1 MNYDYSILTEYFPE
15 CVIEEFY
22 ASAIDPRLCLLNAE
36 FLNGDKA
43 ISELLGEV
51 KIHNN
56 NGTLKK
62 GYRDTYASIVEHG
75 GTYYTGIDIEHSCVA
90 SCTSFKPLQPRLD
103 KEGKPIKYDHPVKK
117 PSKAFLPIIDRETW
131 QAISARVG
139 VDLPPDLVTRQ
150 WQLADI
156 GSEEWQD
163 ECQRLSLQFLQ
174 WIRDNVTIP
183 ITITEGAKKALSG
196 ISTGEIC
203 ISLTGVWNG
212 CYEPNKG
219 EKDYTLIN
227 DLKLISTP
235 SRRITIA
242 FDKDSK
248 PKTINMVRAATKRFA
263 GLLIAADCQVYLAEW
278 SSDRGKGIDDL
289 IFNCGVEAFHQ
300 VIDSSNLIPAAAIDG
315 DEDDRDYGRK
325 KPLKSVAERLLEIGR
340 TATYFQTPDRIAYAD
355 ITIRKDSV
363 AIAGNRHTYAVR
375 SRAFRMWL
383 SGEYF
388 NIEGKGIG
396 SQTMQDTLSTLEAIA
411 LYGQDSIT
419 REVHLRIAQDR
430 EKIYLD
436 LGTPDWKAIEID
448 SIGWRTIVDPPVR
461 FWRPDSL
468 RPLPDPVVGGSLT
481 ELRDLLNVNDS
492 AWVLTITFLLFC
504 FCPNKTYPVLVLSAH
519 RGSGKTVAAE
529 MLKGLI
535 DPGKAPLIKL
545 QGDTHKLA
553 VAASRRLLMV
563 YDNVGHISAD
573 QSDDLCRIAT
583 GFGYSTRT
591 LFSTDEETT
600 FEFARPQ
607 IITAID
613 SLVTRDDLADRVLM
627 VQLGE
632 ITEEKRLPQAELTA
646 KVEAARSR
654 ILGALLTALSQT
666 LAQLPNI
673 KPDKLPRMADYALFA
688 IASEQVLG
696 LEPGEFMSVF
706 NDSRELSR
714 QVVIESSPVG
724 EAVIRLMEDR
734 LVWKGTA
741 SELLCELEKH
751 TDDATYRSRYFPKAS
766 NLLMRQL
773 NRLKPDL
780 VSLGIEVKEGVRA
793 SNKEPR
799 SIVLEKIIK
808 VSSTNDD
815 REPEA
820 NRGKDLGVDDKT
832 DFNRPP
838 IVHLSSTPDKVSST
852 PPPSTPDKVSSTP
865 DPSSTYRPLTEPL
878 QDRDLSVR
886 VDDVDDV
893 DDKNPARPRSL
904 ETKINLQVG
913 NRVRYVGGMVR
924 YRDKTGTIA
933 KVCGDRYVCDFGG
946 KPTEQLSREELALIQ

>member
-15 CVIEEFY
+15 SVIEEFY

-75 GTYYTGIDIEHSCVA
+75 GTSYTGIDIEHDYRSDRLRQRIG

-103 KEGKPIKYDHPVKK
+103 KEGKSIKYEHPAKK
-117 PSKAFLPIIDRETW
+117 PCKAFLPIIDLETW
-131 QAISARVG
+131 QAISVRVD
-139 VDLPPDLVTRQ
+139 VDLPSELVTRQ
-150 WQLADI
+150 WQLTDI
-156 GSEEWQD
+156 GSNEWRA
-163 ECQRLSLQFLQ
+163 ECQRLSLEFLR
-174 WIRDNVTIP
+174 WILDNSRIP
-183 ITITEGAKKALSG
+183 VSITEGAKKALSG
-196 ISTGEIC
+196 VSTGEIC

-212 CYEPNKG
+212 CPEQNKG

-263 GLLIAADCQVYLAEW
+263 GLLIAADCQVYLADW

-289 IFNCGVEAFHQ
+289 IFNDGVEAFYR
-300 VIDSSNLIPAAAIDG
+300 VIDSAKPIETAEIDSN
-315 DEDDRDYGRK
+315 EDDPASGGK
-325 KPLKSVAERLLEIGR
+325 KPQKSVAERLLEIGR
-340 TATYFQTPDRIAYAD
+340 TATYFQTPDRVAYAD
-355 ITIRKDSV
+355 ITIS
-363 AIAGNRHTYAVR
+363 GTRHTYAVR

-448 SIGWRTIVDPPVR
+448 SIGWRTIVDPLVR

-468 RPLPDPVVGGSLT
+468 RPLPYPIAGGNLA
-481 ELRDLLNVNDS
+481 ELRELLNVDG
-492 AWVLTITFLLFC
+492 AGWTLIITFLLFC
-504 FCPNKTYPVLVLSAH
+504 FCPHKTYPVLVLSAH

-553 VAASRRLLMV
+553 VSASRRLLMV

-607 IITAID
+607 IVTAID

-646 KVEAARSR
+646 KIEAARPR
-654 ILGALLTALSQT
+654 ILGAMLTALSQT
-666 LAQLPNI
+666 LAALPNI
-673 KPDKLPRMADYALFA
+673 KPDKLPRMADYAKFA
-688 IASEQVLG
+688 IASEKALG
-696 LEPGEFMSVF
+696 LRKGEFMEAFSQ
-706 NDSRELSR
+706 SREESR

-724 EAVIRLMEDR
+724 EAIIQLMENTP

-741 SELLCELEKH
+741 SQLLNELEQH
-751 TDDATYRSRYFPKAS
+751 TDEATYRSRYFPKAS
-766 NLLMRQL
+766 NSLSRQL
-773 NRLKPDL
+773 TRLAPDL
-780 VSLGIEVKEGVRA
+780 KALGIEVGYFREGQDR
-793 SNKEPR
+793 NR
-799 SIVLEKIIK
+799 LICLEKVVKI
-808 VSSTNDD
+808 SSISSIPSIDGS
-815 REPEA
+815 EA
-820 NRGKDLGVDDKT
+820 SQGKDLNEDDPRTIFNTTDDLADDNTNTDDPRTIPNSEIVRAQSPPGQRVQPVSEGMDDMDDKKL
-832 DFNRPP
+832 P
-838 IVHLSSTPDKVSST
+838 LSKQPEKVSNLDDI
-852 PPPSTPDKVSSTP
+852 PEA
-865 DPSSTYRPLTEPL
+865 TE
-878 QDRDLSVR
+878 D
-886 VDDVDDV
+886 
-893 DDKNPARPRSL
+893 
-904 ETKINLQVG
+904 E
-913 NRVRYVGGMVR
+913 
-924 YRDKTGTIA
+924 
-933 KVCGDRYVCDFGG
+933 F
-946 KPTEQLSREELALIQ
+946 

>member
-1 MNYDYSILTEYFPE
+1 MKYDYSILTDYFPE
-15 CVIEEFY
+15 SVIEEFY

-43 ISELLGEV
+43 ISELLGEI

-75 GTYYTGIDIEHSCVA
+75 GISYTGINIERDCIA
-90 SCTSFKPLQPRLD
+90 SCNSFKPLQPRLD
-103 KEGKPIKYDHPVKK
+103 KEGKPIKYEHPAKK
-117 PSKAFLPIIDRETW
+117 PCKAFLPVIDWETW
-131 QAISARVG
+131 QAISVRVG
-139 VDLPPDLVTRQ
+139 VALPPDLVTRQ
-150 WQLADI
+150 WQLVDI
-156 GSEEWQD
+156 GSDEWRD
-163 ECQRLSLQFLQ
+163 DCQRLSLAFLQ
-174 WIRDNVTIP
+174 WLRDDSTIP
-183 ITITEGAKKALSG
+183 VTTTEGAKKALSG

-212 CYEPNKG
+212 CPELNKG

-235 SRRITIA
+235 NRRINIA

-263 GLLIAADCQVYLAEW
+263 GLLIAADCQVYLADW

-289 IFNCGVEAFHQ
+289 IFNCGIEAFHQ
-300 VIDSSNLIPAAAIDG
+300 VIDGAKQFETAAID
-315 DEDDRDYGRK
+315 DEAYGSK

-340 TATYFQTPDRIAYAD
+340 TATYFQTPDRVAYAD
-355 ITIRKDSV
+355 I

-388 NIEGKGIG
+388 NVEGKGIG

-411 LYGQDSIT
+411 LYGQDSAT
-419 REVHLRIAQDR
+419 REVHLRIAQER
-430 EKIYLD
+430 ETIYLD

-448 SIGWRTIVDPPVR
+448 PTGWPTIDDPPVR

-468 RPLPDPVVGGSLT
+468 RPLPYPVVGGNLA
-481 ELRDLLNVNDS
+481 ELRELLNVDGS
-492 AWVLTITFLLFC
+492 AWTLIITFLLFC

-553 VAASRRLLMV
+553 VSASRRLLMV

-607 IITAID
+607 IVTAID

-632 ITEEKRLPQAELTA
+632 ISEQQRLPQAELNA
-646 KVEAARSR
+646 KIEAARPR

-666 LAQLPNI
+666 FAALPDI
-673 KPDKLPRMADYALFA
+673 EPDKLPRMADYALFA
-688 IASEQVLG
+688 IASETALG
-696 LEPGEFMSVF
+696 LNKGEFMSVF

-724 EAVIRLMEDR
+724 EAIIRLMEHR
-734 LVWKGTA
+734 KAWEPWQGTA
-741 SELLCELEKH
+741 SELLNELEHH
-751 TDDATYRSRYFPKAS
+751 TDEATYRSRYFPKAA
-766 NLLMRQL
+766 NVLKRQL
-773 NRLKPDL
+773 NRLAPDL
-780 VSLGIEVKEGVRA
+780 KALGIDVREA
-793 SNKEPR
+793 RIGKVGTR
-799 SIVLEKIIK
+799 QIVLEKCVILSS
-808 VSSTNDD
+808 VSSAECQHSEKTSQDNDCRAD
-815 REPEA
+815 DISMA
-820 NRGKDLGVDDKT
+820 DDKVDGKADDILT
-832 DFNRPP
+832 ADDKADDKNED
-838 IVHLSSTPDKVSST
+838 IVSHRNTEQQRVS
-852 PPPSTPDKVSSTP
+852 
-865 DPSSTYRPLTEPL
+865 RLA
-878 QDRDLSVR
+878 
-886 VDDVDDV
+886 DDA
-893 DDKNPARPRSL
+893 DDKNPPSTSSNRSL
-904 ETKINLQVG
+904 RFKIGDL
-913 NRVRYVGGMVR
+913 VRYSGSSANLKRQYAGNL
-924 YRDKTGTIA
+924 TIREFS
-933 KVCGDRYVCDFGG
+933 KSGDSYTCL
-946 KPTEQLSREELALIQ
+946 KPNGNLTSWIEFNDLEFVAV

>member
-15 CVIEEFY
+15 SVIEEFY
-22 ASAIDPRLCLLNAE
+22 ASAIDPKLCLLNAE

-75 GTYYTGIDIEHSCVA
+75 GTSYTGIDIEHFRIA
-90 SCTSFKPLQPRLD
+90 SCNSFKPLQPRLD
-103 KEGKPIKYDHPVKK
+103 KEGKPIKYEHPAKK
-117 PSKAFLPIIDRETW
+117 PCKAFLPIIDLETW
-131 QAISARVG
+131 QAISVRVG
-139 VDLPPDLVTRQ
+139 VALPPDLVTRQ
-150 WQLADI
+150 WQLVDI
-156 GSEEWQD
+156 GSDEWRD
-163 ECQRLSLQFLQ
+163 ECQRLSLEFLQ
-174 WIRDNVTIP
+174 WIRDDSTIP
-183 ITITEGAKKALSG
+183 VTTTEGAKKALSG

-212 CYEPNKG
+212 CPELNKG
-219 EKDYTLIN
+219 EKDYTLIK

-235 SRRITIA
+235 NRRITIA

-248 PKTINMVRAATKRFA
+248 PKTINMVRAATRRFA
-263 GLLIAADCQVYLAEW
+263 GLLIAADCQVYLADW

-289 IFNCGVEAFHQ
+289 IFNDGVEAFRR
-300 VIDSSNLIPAAAIDG
+300 VIDGAKSIETAEIDSN
-315 DEDDRDYGRK
+315 EDDRASSGK
-325 KPLKSVAERLLEIGR
+325 KPQKSVAERLLEIGR
-340 TATYFQTPDRIAYAD
+340 TATYFQTPDRVAYAD
-355 ITIRKDSV
+355 I
-363 AIAGNRHTYAVR
+363 AISGNRHTYAVR

-383 SGEYF
+383 AGEYF

-411 LYGQDSIT
+411 LYGQDSTT
-419 REVHLRIAQDR
+419 REVHLRIAQYQ

-448 SIGWRTIVDPPVR
+448 PTGWRTIDDPPVR

-468 RPLPDPVVGGSLT
+468 RPLPYPVVGGNLA
-481 ELRDLLNVNDS
+481 ELRELLNVDGS
-492 AWVLTITFLLFC
+492 AWTLIITFLLFC

-553 VAASRRLLMV
+553 VSASRRLLMV

-573 QSDDLCRIAT
+573 QSDDLCRLAT

-607 IITAID
+607 IVTAID

-632 ITEEKRLPQAELTA
+632 ITEQQRLPQAELNA
-646 KVEAARSR
+646 KIEAARPR

-666 LAQLPNI
+666 LAALPDT
-673 KPDKLPRMADYALFA
+673 KPDKLPRMADYAKFA
-688 IASEQVLG
+688 IASEKALG
-696 LEPGEFMSVF
+696 LKQGEFMSVF

-724 EAVIRLMEDR
+724 EAIIRLMENR
-734 LVWKGTA
+734 KAWEPWQGTA
-741 SELLCELEKH
+741 SELLNKLEHH
-751 TDDATYRSRYFPKAS
+751 TDEATYRSRYFPKTA
-766 NLLMRQL
+766 NVLKRQL
-773 NRLKPDL
+773 NRLAPDL
-780 VSLGIEVKEGVRA
+780 KALGIDVREA
-793 SNKEPR
+793 RIGKAGTR
-799 SIVLEKIIK
+799 QIVLEKCVIL
-808 VSSTNDD
+808 SSASSAECQPSEKTSQDNDC
-815 REPEA
+815 RA
-820 NRGKDLGVDDKT
+820 DDKADDKADDISMADDKIYGKADDILT
-832 DFNRPP
+832 ADDKADDQNED
-838 IVHLSSTPDKVSST
+838 IVSHRNTEQQRVS
-852 PPPSTPDKVSSTP
+852 
-865 DPSSTYRPLTEPL
+865 RLA
-878 QDRDLSVR
+878 
-886 VDDVDDV
+886 DDA
-893 DDKNPARPRSL
+893 DDKNPPSTSSDRSL
-904 ETKINLQVG
+904 RFKIGDL
-913 NRVRYVGGMVR
+913 VRYSGSSANLKRQYAGNL
-924 YRDKTGTIA
+924 TIREFS
-933 KVCGDRYVCDFGG
+933 KSGDSYTCL
-946 KPTEQLSREELALIQ
+946 KPNGNLTSWIEFEDLEFLAV

>member
-1 MNYDYSILTEYFPE
+1 MKYDYSILSEYFPE
-15 CVIEEFY
+15 SVIEEFY

-75 GTYYTGIDIEHSCVA
+75 GTSYTGIDIEHSRIA
-90 SCTSFKPLQPRLD
+90 SCNSFKPLQPRLD
-103 KEGKPIKYDHPVKK
+103 KEGKSIKYEHPAKK
-117 PSKAFLPIIDRETW
+117 PCKAFLPIIDWERWE
-131 QAISARVG
+131 AISVRVG
-139 VDLPPDLVTRQ
+139 VALPPNLVTRQ
-150 WQLADI
+150 WQVADI
-156 GSEEWQD
+156 GSDEWRD
-163 ECQRLSLQFLQ
+163 ECQRLSLEFLQ
-174 WIRDNVTIP
+174 WIRDDSTIP
-183 ITITEGAKKALSG
+183 VTTTEGAKKALSG

-212 CYEPNKG
+212 CPELNKG
-219 EKDYTLIN
+219 EKDYTLIK

-235 SRRITIA
+235 NRRITIA

-248 PKTINMVRAATKRFA
+248 PKTINMVRAATRRFA
-263 GLLIAADCQVYLAEW
+263 GLLIAADCQVYLADW

-289 IFNCGVEAFHQ
+289 IFNDGAEAFRR
-300 VIDSSNLIPAAAIDG
+300 VIDSAKPIEAAVIEGTEDG
-315 DEDDRDYGRK
+315 K
-325 KPLKSVAERLLEIGR
+325 KPHKSVAERLLEIGR
-340 TATYFQTPDRIAYAD
+340 TATYFQTPDRVAYAD
-355 ITIRKDSV
+355 IT
-363 AIAGNRHTYAVR
+363 IAGNRHTYAVR

-383 SGEYF
+383 AGEYF

-411 LYGQDSIT
+411 LYGQDSAT
-419 REVHLRIAQDR
+419 LEVHLRIAQHQ

-436 LGTPDWKAIEID
+436 LGTPDWKAIEIEPT
-448 SIGWRTIVDPPVR
+448 GWRTIDDPPVR

-468 RPLPDPVVGGSLT
+468 RPLPYPVTGGSLT
-481 ELRDLLNVNDS
+481 ELRELLNVDGS
-492 AWVLTITFLLFC
+492 AWTLIITFLLFC

-553 VAASRRLLMV
+553 VSASRRLLMV

-607 IITAID
+607 IVTAID

-632 ITEEKRLPQAELTA
+632 ITEQQRLPQAELTA
-646 KVEAARSR
+646 KIEAARPR
-654 ILGALLTALSQT
+654 ILGALLAALSQT
-666 LAQLPNI
+666 LAELPYC
-673 KPDKLPRMADYALFA
+673 KPDKLPRMADYAKFA
-688 IASEQVLG
+688 IAGEKALG
-696 LEPGEFMSVF
+696 LKPGEFMSVF

-724 EAVIRLMEDR
+724 EAIIRLMEHR
-734 LVWKGTA
+734 KAWEPWQGTA
-741 SELLCELEKH
+741 SELLNELEHH
-751 TDDATYRSRYFPKAS
+751 TDEATYRSRYFPKTA
-766 NLLMRQL
+766 NVLKRQL
-773 NRLKPDL
+773 NRLAPDL
-780 VSLGIEVKEGVRA
+780 KALGFDVREA
-793 SNKEPR
+793 RLGKAGTR
-799 SIVLEKIIK
+799 TIVLEKVVILSS
-808 VSSTNDD
+808 VSSAERRRSEKTSQGNDLSAD
-815 REPEA
+815 NIA
-820 NRGKDLGVDDKT
+820 DDIFTADDKVDDYADDILMADDIADDNT
-832 DFNRPP
+832 ED
-838 IVHLSSTPDKVSST
+838 IVSHRTAEHERVS
-852 PPPSTPDKVSSTP
+852 
-865 DPSSTYRPLTEPL
+865 RLA
-878 QDRDLSVR
+878 
-886 VDDVDDV
+886 DDT
-893 DDKNPARPRSL
+893 DDKNSSSTTSDRSL
-904 ETKINLQVG
+904 RFKIGDL
-913 NRVRYVGGMVR
+913 VRYSGSSANLKQQYAGNL
-924 YRDKTGTIA
+924 TIREFS
-933 KVCGDRYVCDFGG
+933 KSGDSCTCL
-946 KPTEQLSREELALIQ
+946 KPNGNLTSWIEFEDLEFVAV

>member
-15 CVIEEFY
+15 SVIEEFY

-75 GTYYTGIDIEHSCVA
+75 GTAYTGVDIERSCIA

-103 KEGKPIKYDHPVKK
+103 KEGKPIKYEHPAKK
-117 PSKAFLPIIDRETW
+117 PCKAFLPIIDRETW
-131 QAISARVG
+131 QAISVRVG
-139 VDLPPDLVTRQ
+139 VALPPDLVTRQ
-150 WQLADI
+150 WQLVDI
-156 GSEEWQD
+156 GSDEWRD
-163 ECQRLSLQFLQ
+163 ECQRLNLEFLQ
-174 WIRDNVTIP
+174 WIRDNSTIP
-183 ITITEGAKKALSG
+183 VITTEGAKKALSG

-203 ISLTGVWNG
+203 ISLTGIWNG
-212 CYEPNKG
+212 CPELNKG

-235 SRRITIA
+235 NRRINIA

-248 PKTINMVRAATKRFA
+248 RKTINMVRAATKRFA
-263 GLLIAADCQVYLAEW
+263 GLLIAADCQVYLADW

-289 IFNCGVEAFHQ
+289 IFNDGAEAFRR
-300 VIDSSNLIPAAAIDG
+300 VIDSAKPIEAAVIEGTEDG
-315 DEDDRDYGRK
+315 K
-325 KPLKSVAERLLEIGR
+325 KPHKSVAEQLLEIGR
-340 TATYFQTPDRIAYAD
+340 TATYFQTPDRVAYAD
-355 ITIRKDSV
+355 I
-363 AIAGNRHTYAVR
+363 AISGNRHTYAVR

-383 SGEYF
+383 AGEYF

-411 LYGQDSIT
+411 LYGQDSAT
-419 REVHLRIAQDR
+419 REVHLRIAQHQ

-436 LGTPDWKAIEID
+436 LGTPDWKAIEIEPT
-448 SIGWRTIVDPPVR
+448 GWRTIDDPPVR

-468 RPLPDPVVGGSLT
+468 RPLPYPVTGGSLI
-481 ELRDLLNVNDS
+481 ELRELLNVDGS
-492 AWVLTITFLLFC
+492 AWTLIITFLLFC

-553 VAASRRLLMV
+553 VSASRRLLMV

-607 IITAID
+607 IVTAID

-632 ITEEKRLPQAELTA
+632 ITEQQRLPQAELNA
-646 KVEAARSR
+646 KIEAARPR

-666 LAQLPNI
+666 LAALPDT

-688 IASEQVLG
+688 IASEQALG
-696 LEPGEFMSVF
+696 LKKGEFMSVF

-724 EAVIRLMEDR
+724 EAIIRLMEHR
-734 LVWKGTA
+734 KAWEPWQGTA
-741 SELLCELEKH
+741 SELLNELEHH
-751 TDDATYRSRYFPKAS
+751 TDEATYRSRYFPKAA
-766 NLLMRQL
+766 NVLKRQL
-773 NRLKPDL
+773 NRLAPDL
-780 VSLGIEVKEGVRA
+780 KALGIDVREA
-793 SNKEPR
+793 RIGKVGTR
-799 SIVLEKIIK
+799 QIVLEKCVILSS
-808 VSSTNDD
+808 VSSAECQPSEKTSQHNDC
-815 REPEA
+815 RA
-820 NRGKDLGVDDKT
+820 DDKA
-832 DFNRPP
+832 D
-838 IVHLSSTPDKVSST
+838 DKA
-852 PPPSTPDKVSSTP
+852 
-865 DPSSTYRPLTEPL
+865 
-878 QDRDLSVR
+878 
-886 VDDVDDV
+886 DDA
-893 DDKNPARPRSL
+893 DDKNPPSTSSDRSL
-904 ETKINLQVG
+904 RFKIGDL
-913 NRVRYVGGMVR
+913 VRYSGSSANLKRQYAGNL
-924 YRDKTGTIA
+924 TIREFS
-933 KVCGDRYVCDFGG
+933 KSGDSYTCL
-946 KPTEQLSREELALIQ
+946 KPNGNLTSWIEFDDLEFVAV

>member
-1 MNYDYSILTEYFPE
+1 MNYDYSILTGYFPE
-15 CVIEEFY
+15 SVIEEFK
-22 ASAIDPRLCLLNAE
+22 ASAIDPKLCLLNAE

-62 GYRDTYASIVEHG
+62 GYRDTYASIIERG
-75 GTYYTGIDIEHSCVA
+75 GTSYTGIDIEYSCIA

-103 KEGKPIKYDHPVKK
+103 KEGKPIKYDHPIKK
-117 PSKAFLPIIDRETW
+117 PSKAFLPIIDREIW

-139 VDLPPDLVTRQ
+139 VDLPPNLFTRQ
-150 WQLADI
+150 WQLVEI
-156 GSEEWQD
+156 GSEEWRD

-174 WIRDNVTIP
+174 WIRDNLTLPV
-183 ITITEGAKKALSG
+183 TITEGAKKALSG

-212 CYEPNKG
+212 CLERNKG
-219 EKDYTLIN
+219 KKDYTLID
-227 DLKLISTP
+227 DLKLIYP
-235 SRRITIA
+235 ANRRITIA

-248 PKTINMVRAATKRFA
+248 SKTINMVRAATKRFA
-263 GLLIAADCQVYLAEW
+263 DVLIAADCQVYLAEW

-289 IFNCGVEAFHQ
+289 IFNCGVEAFHD
-300 VIDSSNLIPAAAIDG
+300 VIDSAKPFGTAEIDG
-315 DEDDRDYGRK
+315 DEASGGQ
-325 KPLKSVAERLLEIGR
+325 KPHKSVAERLLDIGR
-340 TATYFQTPDRIAYAD
+340 TATYFQTPDRVAYTDIA
-355 ITIRKDSV
+355 IS
-363 AIAGNRHTYAVR
+363 GNRHTYAVR

-383 SGEYF
+383 AGEYF

-411 LYGQDSIT
+411 LYGHDSLT
-419 REVHLRIAQDR
+419 REVHLRIAQH
-430 EKIYLD
+430 EGKIYLD
-436 LGTPDWKAIEID
+436 LGTVDWRAIEID
-448 SIGWRTIVDPPVR
+448 PTGWRTIDDPPVR

-468 RPLPDPVVGGSLT
+468 RPLPYPIEGGNLA
-481 ELRDLLNVNDS
+481 ELRELLNVDG
-492 AWVLTITFLLFC
+492 AGWTLIITFLLFC

-529 MLKGLI
+529 TLKSLI

-553 VAASRRLLMV
+553 VSASRRLLMV

-591 LFSTDEETT
+591 LFSTEEETT

-646 KVEAARSR
+646 KFEAARPR

-666 LAQLPNI
+666 LAALPNI
-673 KPDKLPRMADYALFA
+673 KPDKLPRMADYAKFA
-688 IASEQVLG
+688 IASEQALG
-696 LEPGEFMSVF
+696 LKAGKFLEVL
-706 NDSRELSR
+706 DTSRETAR
-714 QVVIESSPVG
+714 AVVIEASPLA
-724 EAVIRLMEDR
+724 EAIVKLVEATP

-741 SELLCELEKH
+741 SQLLQDLESH
-751 TDDATYRSRYFPKAS
+751 TDDATYRSRFFPKSS
-766 NLLMRQL
+766 NSLSRQL
-773 NRLKPDL
+773 NRLAPDL
-780 VSLGIEVKEGVRA
+780 KAVGIQIVFTKEGDKWTRF
-793 SNKEPR
+793 
-799 SIVLEKIIK
+799 ICLEKELKISS
-808 VSSTNDD
+808 VSSVSSGDKPKGSQSKDLNTADLTDDTNGITDD
-815 REPEA
+815 TDDITDDTDDTSSALNSNIVGVRSTTPQGFHKKTDDTDDTDDKNLNSS
-820 NRGKDLGVDDKT
+820 NRLERKKFHQADVARFNVGDRVKAADPYHRRGGDLGVVKKIEG
-832 DFNRPP
+832 DFYSVEWESDR
-838 IVHLSSTPDKVSST
+838 KC
-852 PPPSTPDKVSSTP
+852 
-865 DPSSTYRPLTEPL
+865 YRYTIDE
-878 QDRDLSVR
+878 
-886 VDDVDDV
+886 
-893 DDKNPARPRSL
+893 L
-904 ETKINLQVG
+904 EAIG
-913 NRVRYVGGMVR
+913 
-924 YRDKTGTIA
+924 
-933 KVCGDRYVCDFGG
+933 
-946 KPTEQLSREELALIQ
+946 

>member
-1 MNYDYSILTEYFPE
+1 MNYDYSILSEYFPKS
-15 CVIEEFY
+15 VIQEFY
-22 ASAIDPRLCLLNAE
+22 ASAIDPKLCLLNAE

-62 GYRDTYASIVEHG
+62 GYRDTYASIIEDG
-75 GTYYTGIDIEHSCVA
+75 GTSYTGIDIEHSCIA

-103 KEGKPIKYDHPVKK
+103 KEGKPIKYDNPAKK
-117 PSKAFLPIIDRETW
+117 PSKAFLPIIDREIW
-131 QAISARVG
+131 QTISARVG

-150 WQLADI
+150 WQLEEI
-156 GSEEWQD
+156 GLEEWRY
-163 ECQRLSLQFLQ
+163 ECHQLSLQFLQ
-174 WIRDNVTIP
+174 WIRDNLTLPV
-183 ITITEGAKKALSG
+183 TITEGAKKALSG

-212 CYEPNKG
+212 CPELNKG

-235 SRRITIA
+235 NRRITIA

-263 GLLIAADCQVYLAEW
+263 GLLIAADCQVYLADW
-278 SSDRGKGIDDL
+278 NSDSSAVLSDRGKGIDDL
-289 IFNCGVEAFHQ
+289 IFKCGVEAFYD
-300 VIDSSNLIPAAAIDG
+300 VIDGAKPFATEEIDDETSSS
-315 DEDDRDYGRK
+315 K

-340 TATYFQTPDRIAYAD
+340 TATYFQTPDRVAYAD
-355 ITIRKDSV
+355 I

-383 SGEYF
+383 AGMYF
-388 NIEGKGIG
+388 NVEGKGIG

-411 LYGQDSIT
+411 LYGQDSVT
-419 REVHLRIAQDR
+419 REVHLRIAEHQG
-430 EKIYLD
+430 KIYLD

-448 SIGWRTIVDPPVR
+448 PTGWRTIVDPPVR

-468 RPLPDPVVGGSLT
+468 RPLPAPIAGGNLA
-481 ELRDLLNVNDS
+481 ELRQLLNVNGS
-492 AWVLTITFLLFC
+492 AWTLIITFLLFC

-553 VAASRRLLMV
+553 VSASRRLLMV

-607 IITAID
+607 IVTAID

-627 VQLGE
+627 IQLGE
-632 ITEEKRLPQAELTA
+632 ISEQQRLPQAELTA
-646 KVEAARSR
+646 KIDAARPR

-666 LAQLPNI
+666 LAALPDI

-688 IASEQVLG
+688 IASETALG
-696 LEPGEFMSVF
+696 LEKGEFMSVF

-724 EAVIRLMEDR
+724 EAIIRLMENR
-734 LVWKGTA
+734 KAWEPWQGTA
-741 SELLCELEKH
+741 SELLNKLEHH
-751 TDDATYRSRYFPKAS
+751 TDEAILYT
-766 NLLMRQL
+766 
-773 NRLKPDL
+773 
-780 VSLGIEVKEGVRA
+780 GI
-793 SNKEPR
+793 
-799 SIVLEKIIK
+799 
-808 VSSTNDD
+808 T
-815 REPEA
+815 
-820 NRGKDLGVDDKT
+820 
-832 DFNRPP
+832 
-838 IVHLSSTPDKVSST
+838 
-852 PPPSTPDKVSSTP
+852 
-865 DPSSTYRPLTEPL
+865 
-878 QDRDLSVR
+878 
-886 VDDVDDV
+886 
-893 DDKNPARPRSL
+893 
-904 ETKINLQVG
+904 
-913 NRVRYVGGMVR
+913 
-924 YRDKTGTIA
+924 
-933 KVCGDRYVCDFGG
+933 
-946 KPTEQLSREELALIQ
+946 

>member
-1 MNYDYSILTEYFPE
+1 MNYEYSILTDYFPE
-15 CVIEEFY
+15 SVIEEFY

-75 GTYYTGIDIEHSCVA
+75 GTSYTGIDIERGCIA

-103 KEGKPIKYDHPVKK
+103 KEGKAIKYEHPTKK
-117 PSKAFLPIIDRETW
+117 PCKAFLPIIDLETW
-131 QAISARVG
+131 QAISVRVR
-139 VDLPPDLVTRQ
+139 VDLPTDLVTRQ

-156 GSEEWQD
+156 GSDEWRN
-163 ECQRLSLQFLQ
+163 ECQRLSLEFLK
-174 WIRDNVTIP
+174 WIGEDSRIP
-183 ITITEGAKKALSG
+183 VTITEGAKKALSG

-212 CYEPNKG
+212 CPELNKG

-227 DLKLISTP
+227 DLQLISTP
-235 SRRITIA
+235 NRRITIA

-263 GLLIAADCQVYLAEW
+263 GLLIAADCQVYLAQW

-289 IFNCGVEAFHQ
+289 IFNCGVGAFHD
-300 VIDSSNLIPAAAIDG
+300 VIDSAKPFGTEEI
-315 DEDDRDYGRK
+315 DDRDYGGN

-340 TATYFQTPDRIAYAD
+340 TATYFQTSDRIAYAD
-355 ITIRKDSV
+355 I
-363 AIAGNRHTYAVR
+363 AILGNRHTYAVR

-383 SGEYF
+383 AGMYF
-388 NIEGKGIG
+388 NVEGKGIG

-411 LYGQDSIT
+411 LYGKDSVT
-419 REVHLRIAQDR
+419 REVHLRIAQH
-430 EKIYLD
+430 EGKIYLD
-436 LGTPDWKAIEID
+436 LGTTDWQAIEID
-448 SIGWRTIVDPPVR
+448 PTGWRTIDEPPVR

-468 RPLPDPVVGGSLT
+468 RPLPYPVAGGNLA
-481 ELRDLLNVNDS
+481 ELRELLNVDES
-492 AWVLTITFLLFC
+492 GWTLIITFLLFC
-504 FCPNKTYPVLVLSAH
+504 FCPHKTYPVLVLSAH

-553 VAASRRLLMV
+553 VSASRRLLMV

-607 IITAID
+607 IVTAID

-646 KVEAARSR
+646 KAEAARPR

-666 LAQLPNI
+666 LAALPNI

-688 IASEQVLG
+688 IASEQALG
-696 LEPGEFMSVF
+696 LKPGEFVEAFSQ
-706 NDSRELSR
+706 SRKESR

-724 EAVIRLMEDR
+724 EAIIQMMEDYP
-734 LVWKGTA
+734 LPKSWTGTT
-741 SELLCELEKH
+741 SELLKELEKH
-751 TDDATYRSRYFPKAS
+751 TDEATYRSRYFPKAS
-766 NLLMRQL
+766 NILSRQL
-773 NRLKPDL
+773 ARLTPDL
-780 VSLGIEVKEGVRA
+780 KAAGIIISEKMVNGIK
-793 SNKEPR
+793 NLT
-799 SIVLEKIIK
+799 LEKAIK
-808 VSSTNDD
+808 VSPLSPPNGGESASGKGLEGGDKGGDSGDKSGEGGDTIPTQSSARTQDEYINSGGDTFAGGD
-815 REPEA
+815 KGGDKKTVIPIDQTTPQQGVQDLGGDSGDKKSLLSKESSNSIGRKPDGSIDYDAIPEA
-820 NRGKDLGVDDKT
+820 
-832 DFNRPP
+832 
-838 IVHLSSTPDKVSST
+838 
-852 PPPSTPDKVSSTP
+852 
-865 DPSSTYRPLTEPL
+865 TE
-878 QDRDLSVR
+878 D
-886 VDDVDDV
+886 
-893 DDKNPARPRSL
+893 
-904 ETKINLQVG
+904 E
-913 NRVRYVGGMVR
+913 
-924 YRDKTGTIA
+924 
-933 KVCGDRYVCDFGG
+933 F
-946 KPTEQLSREELALIQ
+946 

>member
-15 CVIEEFY
+15 SVIEEFY

-75 GTYYTGIDIEHSCVA
+75 GTSYTGIDIERDYRSDRLRQRIA

-103 KEGKPIKYDHPVKK
+103 KEGKAIKYEHPTKK
-117 PSKAFLPIIDRETW
+117 PCKAFLPIIDLETW
-131 QAISARVG
+131 QAISVRVR
-139 VDLPPDLVTRQ
+139 VDLPTDLVTRQ

-156 GSEEWQD
+156 GSDEWRN
-163 ECQRLSLQFLQ
+163 ECQRLSLEFLK
-174 WIRDNVTIP
+174 WIGEDSRIP
-183 ITITEGAKKALSG
+183 VTITEGAKKALSG

-212 CYEPNKG
+212 CPELNKG

-227 DLKLISTP
+227 DLQLISTP
-235 SRRITIA
+235 NRRITIA

-248 PKTINMVRAATKRFA
+248 PKTINMVRAAIKRFA
-263 GLLIAADCQVYLAEW
+263 GLLMAADSQVYLTDW
-278 SSDRGKGIDDL
+278 SSNRGKGIDDL

-300 VIDSSNLIPAAAIDG
+300 VIDSAKPFETAAID
-315 DEDDRDYGRK
+315 DEASSGK

-355 ITIRKDSV
+355 ITI
-363 AIAGNRHTYAVR
+363 AGNCHTYAVR

-383 SGEYF
+383 AGMYF
-388 NIEGKGIG
+388 NVEGKGIG

-411 LYGQDSIT
+411 LYGQDSQT
-419 REVHLRIAQDR
+419 REVHLRIAQHQ

-448 SIGWRTIVDPPVR
+448 PTGWRTIVDPPVR

-646 KVEAARSR
+646 KVEAARPR

-666 LAQLPNI
+666 LAALPDI
-673 KPDKLPRMADYALFA
+673 KPDKLPRMADYAKFA
-688 IASEQVLG
+688 IASEKALG
-696 LEPGEFMSVF
+696 LRKGEFMEAFSQ
-706 NDSRELSR
+706 SREESR

-724 EAVIRLMEDR
+724 EAIIQLMENTP

-741 SELLCELEKH
+741 SQLLNELEQH
-751 TDDATYRSRYFPKAS
+751 TDEATYRSRYFPKAS
-766 NLLMRQL
+766 NSLSRQL
-773 NRLKPDL
+773 TRLAPDL
-780 VSLGIEVKEGVRA
+780 KALGIEVGYFRAGKECTRLICIEKVVKISSVSSA
-793 SNKEPR
+793 SSAMTPEPFQDKGFKADDQQT
-799 SIVLEKIIK
+799 IPVKAADNTDDIADGIIK
-808 VSSTNDD
+808 ADDKQTIPKDDIVCHQSQLQQRFQDSADDTDDTDDKKLPLSKQPEKVSNLDD
-815 REPEA
+815 IPEA
-820 NRGKDLGVDDKT
+820 
-832 DFNRPP
+832 
-838 IVHLSSTPDKVSST
+838 
-852 PPPSTPDKVSSTP
+852 
-865 DPSSTYRPLTEPL
+865 TE
-878 QDRDLSVR
+878 D
-886 VDDVDDV
+886 
-893 DDKNPARPRSL
+893 
-904 ETKINLQVG
+904 E
-913 NRVRYVGGMVR
+913 
-924 YRDKTGTIA
+924 
-933 KVCGDRYVCDFGG
+933 F
-946 KPTEQLSREELALIQ
+946 